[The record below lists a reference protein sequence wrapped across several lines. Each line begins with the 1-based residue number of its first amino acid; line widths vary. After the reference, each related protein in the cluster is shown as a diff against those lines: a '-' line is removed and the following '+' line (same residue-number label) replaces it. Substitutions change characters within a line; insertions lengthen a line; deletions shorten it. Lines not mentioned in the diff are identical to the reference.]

1 MGGHKRLPFVGRAS
15 ERTVLRRALLS
26 CLAGSGA
33 LVLVEGEAGIGK
45 TRLCEEILAEELSQ
59 GVLVSSATCRPAT
72 RAIPYAAL
80 SALLRS
86 AIDKMSPAKKSGASL
101 GLQALEGV
109 LHLKDGPPVE
119 QLPPEAML
127 ADAVSEFFRRLS
139 DHQPVVVFL
148 DSAELLD
155 EPSARVLAVLADRS
169 PGRKMFVLLC
179 GRDLRTAAPDVK
191 RLRAQ
196 LLLSD
201 AEHVRMPRLDDAEV
215 MKLITRAVHGPSDA
229 GRARLVKAAQGL
241 PLYLAGELAGPASF
255 GSDVPPTVQVL
266 VEEINAQLDSEEQ
279 ELVQMLALSPGRGIA
294 PKALT
299 EALFDGGKKLDEI
312 TRLAAGIPLIKLES
326 GPPERWV
333 LRHPAYA
340 QVLSEIIAE
349 TERQRMRRKLTAAL
363 RNHGRDPVVLA
374 EQCLA
379 LRNEIDGDELA
390 GVLAAAAE
398 CHDASYEDIV
408 QFLTELLALP
418 VLHNDQ
424 RSRQLRYEQ
433 LAAAQQQLGDLE
445 GADASLSRALE
456 QEAVVRTPGGDLAS
470 ARVQI
475 GLTSWETGKYAPVS
489 GQLPDPSGIDL
500 PLFHDPSY
508 RAVMKLLWCSRH
520 GTADQTRSAAA
531 EATSCSQFGK
541 KGQAAAM
548 MGRSVEAALDGAYR
562 QAAFHAGDACAAARA
577 SHQVDLRILASLMI
591 FRFAPLTGGVG
602 LATEAAEEML
612 AESEAMGLPTP
623 QYATHIWLSILRHL
637 QGNLTA
643 AEQHRQLASLS
654 AAASASARTQAKTA
668 LLAALLQA
676 ERGEFARA
684 GASLAAAQRSYA
696 KGIED
701 DAQLYS
707 LALYAKAVV
716 SVQLGDGKPH
726 ILPDTLQ
733 LWGTYP
739 QTIAMLPFLSGLAAL
754 RQGDMR
760 LAASRIDELK
770 GHQVE
775 SPALAALGFR
785 LQGLVALQRGDVQ
798 VAGESLRVAADSLDQ
813 FGLRL
818 YAAQTRL
825 EWAETL
831 PDAQLAGDTVGRLLE
846 YFGSQQVGW
855 WLQRTRRLARRHR
868 IPETRVRRDG
878 AILTQRQADVV
889 RLAVEGLSNAEIAS
903 RLFLSERTVETHLH
917 AAYSRLNIASRIG
930 LTAWAMENLPNLS
943 TGTDTE
949 PGP

>member
-1 MGGHKRLPFVGRAS
+1 V
-15 ERTVLRRALLS
+15 
-26 CLAGSGA
+26 
-33 LVLVEGEAGIGK
+33 VEGEAGIGK
-45 TRLCEEILAEELSQ
+45 TRLCEEVLAEELSQ
-59 GVLVSSATCRPAT
+59 GVLVCSASCRPAT

-80 SALLRS
+80 STLLRS
-86 AIDKMSPAKKSGASL
+86 AIDRMGPTQKSSAWL

-109 LHLKDGPPVE
+109 LHLKDGQPAAP
-119 QLPPEAML
+119 LPPEVVL

-139 DHQPVVVFL
+139 VHQPVVVFL
-148 DSAELLD
+148 DSAEFLD
-155 EPSARVLAVLADRS
+155 EPSARALAVLADRS
-169 PGRKMFVLLC
+169 ARRKMFVLLC
-179 GRDLRTAAPDVK
+179 GRDLRTAFPDVQ

-196 LLLSD
+196 LLRSD
-201 AEHVRMPRLDDAEV
+201 GEYVRLARLDDAEV
-215 MKLITRAVHGPSDA
+215 MKLITRAGRGPSGA
-229 GRARLVKAAQGL
+229 GTARLVKAAQGL
-241 PLYLAGELAGPASF
+241 PLYLAGELAGTASSGF
-255 GSDVPPTVQVL
+255 EVPPTVRVL
-266 VEEINAQLDSEEQ
+266 VEEISAELDSEEQ
-279 ELVQMLALSPGRGIA
+279 ELLRMLALSPCRGIV
-294 PKALT
+294 PEVLT
-299 EALFDGGKKLDEI
+299 EALFDGGKQLDEI
-312 TRLAAGIPLIKLES
+312 MRLSAGIPLIKLLS

-340 QVLSEIIAE
+340 EVLLESMAE
-349 TERQRMRRKLTAAL
+349 AERQGVRRRLAAAL
-363 RNHGRDPVVLA
+363 RNHDRDPVVLA
-374 EQCLA
+374 EQFLA
-379 LRNEIDGDELA
+379 LRNEIDSDELA
-390 GVLAAAAE
+390 GALAAAAD
-398 CHDASYEDIV
+398 CHDASYVDTV

-418 VLHNDQ
+418 VLQSDQ
-424 RSRQLRYEQ
+424 GSRQLRYEQ

-456 QEAVVRTPGGDLAS
+456 EEAVERTPGGELAS
-470 ARVQI
+470 ARVQV
-475 GLTSWETGKYAPVS
+475 GLTSWETGKYAPAS
-489 GQLPDPSGIDL
+489 GQLPDPSAIDL

-520 GTADQTRSAAA
+520 GTTDQTRRAVA
-531 EATSCSQFGK
+531 EATACSRFGI

-548 MGRSVEAALDGAYR
+548 MGRSVEAALDGAYGH
-562 QAAFHAGDACAAARA
+562 AAFHARDACAAARA

-602 LATEAAEEML
+602 LATEAAEEIL

-623 QYATHIWLSILRHL
+623 QYAIHIWLSILRHL
-637 QGNLTA
+637 QGDLTA

-668 LLAALLQA
+668 LLGALLQA

-684 GASLAAAQRSYA
+684 GASLAVAQRSYA

-707 LALYAKAVV
+707 LALYARAVV
-716 SVQLGDGKPH
+716 SVQLGDETPR

-739 QTIAMLPFLSGLAAL
+739 QTIAMLPFLSGLVAL
-754 RQGDMR
+754 RQGDVR

-770 GHQVE
+770 AHQVE

-831 PDAQLAGDTVGRLLE
+831 PDGQLAADTVGRLLE

-868 IPETRVRRDG
+868 ISETRVRREG
-878 AILTQRQADVV
+878 TVLTQRQADVV
-889 RLAVEGLSNAEIAS
+889 RLAAEGLSNAEIAS

-917 AAYSRLNIASRIG
+917 FAYSRLNIASRIG